1 MIPVLKFHPLFKSV
15 IWGGQRIAQFKNIP
29 SQGDHIGESW
39 ELSPMPGFESI
50 VADGPFKGESLS
62 TLVARYPR
70 EILGDK
76 VNEKYHGKFPLLI
89 KFIDSND
96 DLSIQVHPDDEM
108 AQRLYGSYGKTEM
121 WYSLQPKPG
130 AYLYSGF
137 NCPMDAE
144 TLRRKIADN
153 TIIDVLGKYYV
164 KPGDVFY
171 LPAGRIHA
179 IGKGNFVVE
188 IQQACDHTYRIYDY
202 DRRDANG
209 HPRALHIDQAL
220 AALHFPSAPA
230 NPANEVQTVNNNNQ
244 AVSEANKAKVNE
256 NAASEGKT
264 VGNVNGKAD
273 THKTVGNENGDAV
286 RNVIPAP
293 GQSAVVL
300 SSEYFTTT
308 VIDVISSRHL
318 DLAHLSSFTILI
330 ALSGALTLRPA
341 ASPDSE
347 PAKSAPITIAQGQ
360 TLLIPACIPA
370 VTLTGHGQL
379 LAVNL

>member
-230 NPANEVQTVNNNNQ
+230 GSNPANAQAANEDQTVGNENGQ
-244 AVSEANKAKVNE
+244 ADSVSEAN
-256 NAASEGKT
+256 
-264 VGNVNGKAD
+264 
-273 THKTVGNENGDAV
+273 KTVGNENGDAV

>member
-1 MIPVLKFHPLFKSV
+1 
-15 IWGGQRIAQFKNIP
+15 
-29 SQGDHIGESW
+29 
-39 ELSPMPGFESI
+39 
-50 VADGPFKGESLS
+50 
-62 TLVARYPR
+62 
-70 EILGDK
+70 
-76 VNEKYHGKFPLLI
+76 LI

-144 TLRRKIADN
+144 NLRRKIADN

-220 AALHFPSAPA
+220 AALHFSSAPA
-230 NPANEVQTVNNNNQ
+230 NPANE
-244 AVSEANKAKVNE
+244 A
-256 NAASEGKT
+256 KT
-264 VGNVNGKAD
+264 VGNENGQAD

-308 VIDVISSRHL
+308 IIDVISSRHL

>member
-1 MIPVLKFHPLFKSV
+1 
-15 IWGGQRIAQFKNIP
+15 
-29 SQGDHIGESW
+29 
-39 ELSPMPGFESI
+39 
-50 VADGPFKGESLS
+50 
-62 TLVARYPR
+62 
-70 EILGDK
+70 
-76 VNEKYHGKFPLLI
+76 
-89 KFIDSND
+89 
-96 DLSIQVHPDDEM
+96 M

-230 NPANEVQTVNNNNQ
+230 GSNPANAQ
-244 AVSEANKAKVNE
+244 AANEA
-256 NAASEGKT
+256 
-264 VGNVNGKAD
+264 
-273 THKTVGNENGDAV
+273 KTVGNENGQAV

-293 GQSAVVL
+293 GQSAVIL